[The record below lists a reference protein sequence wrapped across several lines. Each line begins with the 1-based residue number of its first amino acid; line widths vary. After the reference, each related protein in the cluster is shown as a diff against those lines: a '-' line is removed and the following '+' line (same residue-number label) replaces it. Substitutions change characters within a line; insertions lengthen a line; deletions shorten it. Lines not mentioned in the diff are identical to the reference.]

1 MDCRDFKKLISRELD
16 GEIGDTDLTE
26 LGRHI
31 ESCEECREFKAA
43 LARTFSV
50 HRGLR
55 DAAAPTSIVP
65 AVLAAIEREE
75 SVPRVPWWRRI
86 AVPAAAALV
95 LITGALSGNY
105 LVDAFVTTNG
115 EATAETLELDYFE
128 EYPPGSVGDML
139 IAAAEGGGDEQ

>member
-16 GEIGDTDLTE
+16 SEISDSDRKA
-26 LGRHI
+26 LGRHLETCI
-31 ESCEECREFKAA
+31 ECRDFKAA

-55 DAAAPTSIVP
+55 DVEAPPSIVP
-65 AVLAAIEREE
+65 AVITAVACEE
-75 SVPRVPWWRRI
+75 PVRSVPWWRRI

-95 LITGALSGNY
+95 LIAGALTGNY
-105 LVDAFVTTNG
+105 LVGAFVTTNG

-128 EYPPGSVGDML
+128 EYPPGSVGEVL
-139 IAAAEGGGDEQ
+139 IAAAEGGNGNE